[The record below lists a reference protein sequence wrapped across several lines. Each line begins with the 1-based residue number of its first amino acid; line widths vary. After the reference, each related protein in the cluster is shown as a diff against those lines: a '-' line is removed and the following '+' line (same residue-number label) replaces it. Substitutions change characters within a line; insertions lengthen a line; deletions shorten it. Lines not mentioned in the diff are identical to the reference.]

1 MKINNVGPAGMNPY
15 KKNINRLEEAKQSS
29 FQAKDKLEIST
40 TAKELQQTS
49 QVITQRQERREALK
63 VSVQN
68 GTYTLDAGE
77 TAKSIVDFY
86 RKN

>member
-49 QVITQRQERREALK
+49 QVITQRQEKVEALK

-68 GTYTLDAGE
+68 GTYKLDASE

>member
-49 QVITQRQERREALK
+49 QVITQRQEKVEALK
-63 VSVQN
+63 VTVQK

-77 TAKSIVDFY
+77 KTKSIVDFY

>member
-49 QVITQRQERREALK
+49 QVVTQRQEKVEALK

-68 GTYTLDAGE
+68 GTYKLDAGE

>member
-49 QVITQRQERREALK
+49 QVITQRQEKVEALK

-68 GTYTLDAGE
+68 GTYKLDANE

>member
-49 QVITQRQERREALK
+49 QVITQRQEKVEALK

-68 GTYTLDAGE
+68 GTYKLDAGE

>member
-15 KKNINRLEEAKQSS
+15 KKNINRLEETKQSS

-49 QVITQRQERREALK
+49 QVITQRQEKVEALK

-68 GTYTLDAGE
+68 GTYKLDAGE
-77 TAKSIVDFY
+77 TAKSIFDFY

>member
-49 QVITQRQERREALK
+49 QVITQRQEKVEALK
-63 VSVQN
+63 FSVQN
-68 GTYTLDAGE
+68 GTYKLDANE